1 MGTCKAAQRQRGFSY
16 LLALALIAIVGY
28 TLGQAGLL
36 WKTESQRIREAELMF
51 VGDQYRRAIEKFLYA
66 QPNVPRYPAELDDLL
81 LDPRFPDTRRYLRKP
96 WRDPVDP
103 KLAWGLIIDPETRG
117 IMGIYSRAAGRPV
130 KQGGFEKPYEAFDNS
145 ESYAE
150 WKFFVP
156 LPEKKPQS

>member
-1 MGTCKAAQRQRGFSY
+1 MTGSAPLSDGMAIIAAHVDSPRLDLKQNPLYEEVDLAMLKVHYYGGIRKYQWLARP
-16 LLALALIAIVGY
+16 LALYGTVIGKDGRAREQIED
-28 TLGQAGLL
+28 GLE
-36 WKTESQRIREAELMF
+36 KT
-51 VGDQYRRAIEKFLYA
+51 
-66 QPNVPRYPAELDDLL
+66 
-81 LDPRFPDTRRYLRKP
+81 
-96 WRDPVDP
+96 
-103 KLAWGLIIDPETRG
+103 WGLIIDPETRG